1 MSIFTDIVLL
11 YLVIYMTKYF
21 IVKCFTVL
29 SEIYVIVYVSKRII
43 ASYETI

>member
-11 YLVIYMTKYF
+11 YLVIYMTEYC
-21 IVKCFTVL
+21 IVKCFIVL
-29 SEIYVIVYVSKRII
+29 SEIYFIVYVSKRII